1 MRSNRSHLG
10 SRHLALEPGRVRY
23 SVVKGKAAGRS
34 TPGYPAAS
42 MIGGM
47 SVVMDLKDVEK
58 EVVSDPLTI
67 DFMWAVAQTAA
78 RSDDSNATEKAKQ
91 ATADAKHMFNCWA
104 DQAYERGLKGILE
117 YADLPADLGP
127 STLGHYIPVLPE
139 TQCLRLKL
147 SMTLYNLSAE
157 YFEPPLDDG
166 FMRLKYH
173 TLYFFELADA
183 GYRFVER
190 NLHKRRQRSGERDAF
205 GRLLA

>member
-23 SVVKGKAAGRS
+23 SVVKGNAAGRS

-104 DQAYERGLKGILE
+104 DQAFERVLKGILE
-117 YADLPADLGP
+117 YAGLPSELGP
-127 STLGHYIPVLPE
+127 STLGRYIPVLPE
-139 TQCLRLKL
+139 TKLLRRKL
-147 SMTLYNLSAE
+147 SVTLYYLSTW
-157 YFEPPLDDG
+157 YFEPPLSDG

-173 TLYFFELADA
+173 VLYFFEFADA

-190 NLHKRRQRSGERDAF
+190 KLHKRRQRSGGRDAF

>member
-10 SRHLALEPGRVRY
+10 SRHLALEPGRVRS
-23 SVVKGKAAGRS
+23 SVVKGNAAGRS

-47 SVVMDLKDVEK
+47 SVVMDLEDVEK

-104 DQAYERGLKGILE
+104 DQAYERVLKGILE

-139 TQCLRLKL
+139 TQCSVSYTHL
-147 SMTLYNLSAE
+147 TLPTISS
-157 YFEPPLDDG
+157 
-166 FMRLKYH
+166 
-173 TLYFFELADA
+173 
-183 GYRFVER
+183 V
-190 NLHKRRQRSGERDAF
+190 
-205 GRLLA
+205 

>member
-10 SRHLALEPGRVRY
+10 SRHLAREPGRVRY
-23 SVVKGKAAGRS
+23 SVVKGNAAGRS

-42 MIGGM
+42 MIGGW
-47 SVVMDLKDVEK
+47 SVDIDLKNEK
-58 EVVSDPLTI
+58 REVVTKPVTI

-91 ATADAKHMFNCWA
+91 ATSDAKHMFNCWA
-104 DQAYERGLKGILE
+104 DQAYERVLKGILE
-117 YADLPADLGP
+117 YADLPVDLGP

-157 YFEPPLDDG
+157 
-166 FMRLKYH
+166 
-173 TLYFFELADA
+173 
-183 GYRFVER
+183 
-190 NLHKRRQRSGERDAF
+190 
-205 GRLLA
+205 